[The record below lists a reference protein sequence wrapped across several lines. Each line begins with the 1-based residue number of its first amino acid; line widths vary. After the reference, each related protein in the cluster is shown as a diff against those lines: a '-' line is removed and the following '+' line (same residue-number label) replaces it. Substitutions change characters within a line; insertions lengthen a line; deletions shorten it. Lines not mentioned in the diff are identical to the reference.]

1 MMDTV
6 ERFRNS
12 QPKQWIIQWTRL
24 ELEEKKD
31 HSRSESKVELI
42 QKKMKVQGTFETE
55 LTEAQLFST
64 LQPQ

>member
-1 MMDTV
+1 MDPTGI
-6 ERFRNS
+6 ERKN
-12 QPKQWIIQWTRL
+12 
-24 ELEEKKD
+24 D
-31 HSRSESKVELI
+31 HSVEERSESKVESI